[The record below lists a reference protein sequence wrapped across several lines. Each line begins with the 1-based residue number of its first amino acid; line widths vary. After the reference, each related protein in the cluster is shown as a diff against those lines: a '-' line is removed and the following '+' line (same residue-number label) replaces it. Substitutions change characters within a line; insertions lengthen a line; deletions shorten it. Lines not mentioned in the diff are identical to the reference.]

1 MAKAS
6 WTEVNGM
13 VGSEGRWVH
22 WFRPG
27 RIAMVLILAMS
38 VLAPSCG
45 FKALAAETVV
55 DALGRIVTPGPATR
69 ILTLG
74 SDVTEIV
81 HALGAGER
89 IIGVDRGSKYP
100 PSVMQK
106 PNVGYRRQLSVEGLA
121 GLRPDLIL
129 AAEDSGPPE
138 AVEVL
143 KSLAIPIVFVP
154 EDNSQQGIERKI
166 TLIAASLGRED
177 KGRVVSAEV
186 LAAFQA
192 ATDLAS
198 KIASER
204 RKKVVFFHGLVRLS
218 AAGAGTAVDA
228 IIRYA
233 GGINPMDVV
242 KGYKPASEEKLIE
255 MAPDVI
261 LMMSDD
267 KGGPT
272 AEQVFGTRAL
282 SATPA
287 AENKALIV
295 LDGAYMIGFGPRT
308 ADAIR
313 DLAQALY
320 PEVADAD

>member
-1 MAKAS
+1 M
-6 WTEVNGM
+6 
-13 VGSEGRWVH
+13 R
-22 WFRPG
+22 R
-27 RIAMVLILAMS
+27 L
-38 VLAPSCG
+38 G

-55 DALGRIVTPGPATR
+55 DAAGRTVATGPATR

-81 HALGAGER
+81 DALGAGER
-89 IIGVDRGSKYP
+89 IIAVDRGSKYP
-100 PSVMQK
+100 AAVAQK
-106 PNVGYRRQLSVEGLA
+106 PNVGYRRQLSVEGLVA
-121 GLRPDLIL
+121 LRPDLIL
-129 AAEDSGPPE
+129 AAQDSGPPE
-138 AVEVL
+138 AIEVL
-143 KSLAIPIVFVP
+143 KSLAIPVVFVP
-154 EDNSQQGIERKI
+154 EDNSPQGIERKI
-166 TLIAASLGRED
+166 TLIAAALRLED
-177 KGRVVSAEV
+177 KGREVSRRV
-186 LAAFQA
+186 LDAFRAAA
-192 ATDLAS
+192 DLTA
-198 KIASER
+198 KIPAER

-218 AAGAGTAVDA
+218 AAGAGTAADA

-233 GGINPMDVV
+233 GGINPMAVV

-261 LMMSDD
+261 LMMSDG

-287 AENKALIV
+287 AKTKALIV

>member
-1 MAKAS
+1 
-6 WTEVNGM
+6 M
-13 VGSEGRWVH
+13 VGSDSGCGQMR

-27 RIAMVLILAMS
+27 SMAVLLLAFS
-38 VLAPSCG
+38 GLAPSCG

-55 DALGRIVTPGPATR
+55 DASGRTVATGPATR

-81 HALGAGER
+81 DALGAGER
-89 IIGVDRGSKYP
+89 IIAVDRGSKYP
-100 PSVMQK
+100 AAVAQK
-106 PNVGYRRQLSVEGLA
+106 PNVGYRRQLSVEGLV

-143 KSLAIPIVFVP
+143 NSLAIPVVFVP
-154 EDNSQQGIERKI
+154 EDNSPQGIERKI
-166 TLIAASLGRED
+166 TLIAAALRLED
-177 KGRVVSAEV
+177 KGREVSRRV
-186 LAAFQA
+186 LDAFRAAA
-192 ATDLAS
+192 DLTA
-198 KIASER
+198 KIPAER

-218 AAGAGTAVDA
+218 AAGAGTAADA

-233 GGINPMDVV
+233 GGINPMAVV

-261 LMMSDD
+261 LMMSDG

-287 AENKALIV
+287 AKTKALIV

>member
-1 MAKAS
+1 MG
-6 WTEVNGM
+6 VNGM
-13 VGSEGRWVH
+13 IGSVGRWMH
-22 WFRPG
+22 WFQPG
-27 RIAMVLILAMS
+27 RIVMALILALS

-45 FKALAAETVV
+45 FKATAAETVV
-55 DALGRIVTPGPATR
+55 DALGRTVAPGPATR

-89 IIGVDRGSKYP
+89 IIAVDRGSKYP
-100 PSVMQK
+100 ASVAQK
-106 PNVGYRRQLSVEGLA
+106 PNVGYRRQLSVEGLVA
-121 GLRPDLIL
+121 LRPDLIL
-129 AAEDSGPPE
+129 AAQDSGPPE

-143 KSLAIPIVFVP
+143 RSLAIPVVFVP
-154 EDNSQQGIERKI
+154 EDNSPQGIERKI
-166 TLIAASLGRED
+166 ILIAAALRLEE
-177 KGRVVSAEV
+177 KGEEVSRDVLDAFRAAAD
-186 LAAFQA
+186 LAA
-192 ATDLAS
+192 
-198 KIASER
+198 KIPAER
-204 RKKVVFFHGLVRLS
+204 RKKIVFFHGLVRLS
-218 AAGAGTAVDA
+218 AAGAGTAADA

-233 GGINPMDVV
+233 GGINPMAVV

-255 MAPDVI
+255 MAPNVI
-261 LMMSDD
+261 LMMSDG

-287 AENKALIV
+287 AKTKALIV

-320 PEVADAD
+320 PEVVGAD

>member
-1 MAKAS
+1 
-6 WTEVNGM
+6 M
-13 VGSEGRWVH
+13 VGSDSGCGQVR
-22 WFRPG
+22 WFRSSNM
-27 RIAMVLILAMS
+27 AVLLLALS

-55 DALGRIVTPGPATR
+55 DASGRTVATGPATR

-81 HALGAGER
+81 DELGAGER
-89 IIGVDRGSKYP
+89 IIAVDRGSKYP
-100 PSVMQK
+100 AAVAQK
-106 PNVGYRRQLSVEGLA
+106 PNVGYRRQLSVEGLVA
-121 GLRPDLIL
+121 LRPDLIL
-129 AAEDSGPPE
+129 AAQDSGPPE
-138 AVEVL
+138 AIEVL
-143 KSLAIPIVFVP
+143 KSLAIPVVFVP
-154 EDNSQQGIERKI
+154 EDNSPQGIERKI
-166 TLIAASLGRED
+166 TLIAAALRLED
-177 KGRVVSAEV
+177 KGREVSRRV
-186 LAAFQA
+186 LDAFRAAA
-192 ATDLAS
+192 DLTA
-198 KIASER
+198 KIPAER

-218 AAGAGTAVDA
+218 AAGAGTAADA

-233 GGINPMDVV
+233 GGINPMAVV

-261 LMMSDD
+261 LMMSDG

-287 AENKALIV
+287 AETKALIV